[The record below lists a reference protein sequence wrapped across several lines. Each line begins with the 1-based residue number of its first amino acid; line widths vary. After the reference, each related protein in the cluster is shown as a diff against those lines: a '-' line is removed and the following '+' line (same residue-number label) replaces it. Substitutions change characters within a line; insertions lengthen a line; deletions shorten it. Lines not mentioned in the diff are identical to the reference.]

1 MAYIPIGLD
10 DDYLTLAFVIC
21 TKKELIIVIGQFLN
35 FETQAS
41 LISDSISINAMSPG
55 HGATRGR
62 GEIHRRISGPCGFRH
77 DNSRG
82 RDPSSSNLNHDML

>member
-1 MAYIPIGLD
+1 MTRVGRPLKDKELVAYIPIGLD

-41 LISDSISINAMSPG
+41 LISNSISINAMSPG
-55 HGATRGR
+55 RGATRG
-62 GEIHRRISGPCGFRH
+62 
-77 DNSRG
+77 
-82 RDPSSSNLNHDML
+82 